1 MSKKIAKIGLF
12 VALAMIFSYIEAII
26 PWSFGIPGVK
36 LGVANIV
43 VVVALYQLNI
53 PEAAGISFVRIFL
66 MGLIF
71 GNIMSLAYSFSGGV
85 LSFAGMIICKRLKLS
100 IIGVSVVG
108 GVLHNVG
115 QLSAAAFILQNTVIT
130 YYFPVL
136 LASGLVTGFL
146 IGIVSYRVDKSLDK
160 ITKKNIDK

>member
-1 MSKKIAKIGLF
+1 MSKRIAKVGLF

-36 LGVANIV
+36 LGIANIV

-53 PEAAGISFVRIFL
+53 PEAVGISFVRIFL
-66 MGLIF
+66 MGLLF

-85 LSFAGMIICKRLKLS
+85 LSFVGMIICKRLRLS

-115 QLSAAAFILQNTVIT
+115 QLSAAAFILQSTAIT

-136 LASGLVTGFL
+136 LVSGLVTGFL
-146 IGIVSYRVDKSLDK
+146 IGIASYRVNKSLDK
-160 ITKKNIDK
+160 FSQKDTDK